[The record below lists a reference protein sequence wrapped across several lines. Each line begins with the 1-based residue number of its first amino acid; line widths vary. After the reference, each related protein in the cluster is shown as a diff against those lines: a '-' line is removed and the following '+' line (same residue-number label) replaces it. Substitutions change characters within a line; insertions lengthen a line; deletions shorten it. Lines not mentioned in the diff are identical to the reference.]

1 MARFTH
7 IISTVDTHTAGEPT
21 RIVLSGLPPILG
33 TTMAV
38 KKRYMMEHLDHFRTL
53 LMQEPRGHRDMVG
66 AILTPPTTERSAYG
80 ILFMDHAGYLD
91 MCGHATIGITTALAT
106 TGMIP
111 LSEPETV
118 VIFDTSAGSI
128 ESHARVERH
137 EVVEV
142 SVANVS
148 SFLYAK
154 DVALH
159 LPDLGAISIDVSFA
173 GNFIALA
180 RARDLG
186 VSVHADHVAK
196 LLELGTLV
204 KTAVNARLQ
213 VYHPTQPHLTTVQL
227 TQIYDQPEPP
237 RPFARSI
244 AIFGSGQMDRSPCGT
259 GTSALMATLYV
270 RGELPLG
277 VQFINESI
285 IGTRFS
291 GRLIR
296 EVQVG
301 EFVAVDPIFTGQAYL
316 TGMHQFVV
324 DPNDPAKYGFVVG
337 R

>member
-1 MARFTH
+1 MA
-7 IISTVDTHTAGEPT
+7 A
-21 RIVLSGLPPILG
+21 
-33 TTMAV
+33 
-38 KKRYMMEHLDHFRTL
+38 KKRYMMEHLDRFRTL

-66 AILTPPTTERSAYG
+66 AILTPPTTDRGAYG

-91 MCGHATIGITTALAT
+91 MCGHATIGITTALMT
-106 TGMIP
+106 TGMIE
-111 LSEPETV
+111 LSEPETI
-118 VIFDTSAGSI
+118 VIFDTPAGSI

-148 SFLYAK
+148 SFLYAR
-154 DVALH
+154 DVALS
-159 LPDLGAISIDVSFA
+159 LPDLGTVTIDVSFA

-180 RARDLG
+180 RAQDLG
-186 VSVHADHVAK
+186 VSVHSYHLAK
-196 LLELGTLV
+196 LLHLGTLV

-213 VYHPTQPHLTTVQL
+213 VQHPTQPHLGTVQL
-227 TQIYDQPEPP
+227 TQIYDQPEPA
-237 RPFARSI
+237 RPFARSV

-259 GTSALMATLYV
+259 GTSAIMVMLYE

-285 IGTRFS
+285 IGTQFS

-301 EFVAVDPIFTGQAYL
+301 EFVAVDPVFTGRAHI
-316 TGMHQFVV
+316 TGLQQFVV